1 MKTRSGLAAF
11 GVIAA
16 LAVAGCTSSAAG
28 GSGGSGASAS
38 SGAAGSSTLPSWAAA
53 LGTGVTLEGPTT
65 SPVANSPQATVKAYV
80 AALTSGANPASACA
94 YLIPASQSSCQSA
107 ISKAAQQGEAITYS
121 YRSFEL
127 GYTAIHGSQALVGS
141 TYTQFCVVT
150 GAKNC
155 APDVTNPKT
164 VFESGISF
172 AALWTQTQQGGSSSS
187 SFSPVP
193 CIVLNGKWYIDAPS
207 S

>member
-1 MKTRSGLAAF
+1 MKTRRGLAAF

-16 LAVAGCTSSAAG
+16 LAVAGCGQSGSA
-28 GSGGSGASAS
+28 GSAAS

-53 LGTGVTLEGPTT
+53 LGTGVTLEAPTKN
-65 SPVANSPQATVKAYV
+65 PAAGSPQATVKAYV

-94 YLIPASQSSCQSA
+94 YLIPSSQSSCQNS
-107 ISKAAQQGEAITYS
+107 ISTTAQQGQEITYS
-121 YRSFEL
+121 YRSFGL

-141 TYTQFCVVT
+141 TYAQFCVQ
-150 GAKNC
+150 AASRNC
-155 APDVTNPKT
+155 APDITDPKT

-172 AALWTQTQQGGSSSS
+172 ATLWTQTQQQNSGSS

-193 CIVLNGKWYIDAPS
+193 CIVLNGKWYVDAPS

>member
-16 LAVAGCTSSAAG
+16 LAVAGCGQSGSA
-28 GSGGSGASAS
+28 GSGGSGAS
-38 SGAAGSSTLPSWAAA
+38 SGAAGPSTLPSWAAA
-53 LGTGVTLEGPTT
+53 LGTGVTLEGPTAN
-65 SPVANSPQATVKAYV
+65 PAANSPQATVKAYV

-94 YLIPASQSSCQSA
+94 YLIPASQSSCQSS
-107 ISKAAQQGEAITYS
+107 ISTAAQQGEEITYS
-121 YRSFEL
+121 DRSFGL

-141 TYTQFCVVT
+141 TYTQFCVQ
-150 GAKNC
+150 ASSRNC
-155 APDVTNPKT
+155 APDITDPKT

-172 AALWTQTQQGGSSSS
+172 ATLWTQTQQQNSGSS

-193 CIVLNGKWYIDAPS
+193 CIVLNGKWYVDAPS
-207 S
+207 A